1 MSTMAVAEVQ
11 NYIGGAWHNSASQ
24 EILNVI
30 NPATTEVLGRGRMS
44 GTDDVELAVK
54 AAEAV
59 LYEWRCTPPGDRV
72 QYLFGLKQLLE
83 DHIDEI
89 ARTLVQ
95 ENGRRWRKRKA
106 NCAVLSKTWR
116 LPAAFPC

>member
-1 MSTMAVAEVQ
+1 MSTIAVAEVQ
-11 NYIGGAWHNSASQ
+11 NYIGGEWRDSPSQ
-24 EILNVI
+24 EILDVI
-30 NPATTEVLGRGRMS
+30 NPATTEVLSRVRMS
-44 GTDDVELAVK
+44 GADDVELAVK

-59 LYEWRCTPPGDRV
+59 MYEWRCTPPGDRV

-95 ENGRRWRKRKA
+95 ENG
-106 NCAVLSKTWR
+106 KTFGA
-116 LPAAFPC
+116 LA